1 MEELLINGP
10 INAVRLEGTINNIH
24 KVLYIFMD
32 VHINVSN
39 QTICDN
45 FNSLDFTQY
54 LIKMFKKSTKRI
66 DLFSE
71 ISQPDIQAKARPYRG
86 RYIDELNRYM
96 KAKYKNNIIHPNISV
111 HYIDIRDIIKKEVN
125 IILDNIEDASIKFS
139 DNNSQNNLNNMI
151 ALYNKLYD
159 ELTIIYDYLF
169 NNKKSDNNKLN
180 NILDKIINKYK
191 HAQSKTKLAHI
202 LDIVKKYFNHLFNT
216 IDKIK
221 ELINNSINFILKS
234 SNKLILQHYD
244 NMKRYSYGHNINSFI
259 EFYYKLL
266 MYNNELEILCA
277 MCFALLVDMFFLRRF
292 VDKNDITNGVIYT
305 GIAHS
310 VNYIYNLVKYF
321 DFDITHISYSS
332 MKDLSEVK
340 TYIKNHK
347 YDHNIEELFFPPNL
361 VQCCN
366 LSKFPLYF
374 E

>member
-1 MEELLINGP
+1 MEELLVNGP
-10 INAVRLEGTINNIH
+10 VNAVRLEGTINNIH

-32 VHINVSN
+32 VHINVSS
-39 QTICDN
+39 QTMCNN

-54 LIKMFKKSTKRI
+54 LVKMFKKSTDERRI

-71 ISQPDIQAKARPYRG
+71 ISLPDIQSKTRPYRG

-96 KAKYKNNIIHPNISV
+96 KSKYKNKQSMHPNISV

-139 DNNSQNNLNNMI
+139 DNNSQNYINNII
-151 ALYNKLYD
+151 ALYNKLYT

-169 NNKKSDNNKLN
+169 NNKQSNNAKLN
-180 NILDKIINKYK
+180 NILDKIVNKYK
-191 HAQSKTKLAHI
+191 YIQSKTKLTHI
-202 LDIVKKYFNHLFNT
+202 LEIVKTYLNQIFNT

-221 ELINNSINFILKS
+221 ELINNSIGFILKS

-244 NMKRYSYGHNINSFI
+244 NMKRYSYGHSINSFI

-266 MYNNELEILCA
+266 MYSNEVEILCA

-321 DFDITHISYSS
+321 DFDITHVSYSS
-332 MKDLSEVK
+332 MKDLADIK
-340 TYIKNHK
+340 T
-347 YDHNIEELFFPPNL
+347 
-361 VQCCN
+361 
-366 LSKFPLYF
+366 LY
-374 E
+374 